1 MCIALVLACQG
12 TRGLLAYIVLSAC
25 TYVHAWCVWKHVSF
39 ACEVHVWGTS
49 YLSSLGA
56 VWAGGDVRQYISGMD
71 ISLVMCVGVLVVG
84 GGECMR
90 PEGF

>member
-1 MCIALVLACQG
+1 M
-12 TRGLLAYIVLSAC
+12 
-25 TYVHAWCVWKHVSF
+25 
-39 ACEVHVWGTS
+39 WGTS

-56 VWAGGDVRQYISGMD
+56 VWAGGDVRQYILGMD

-90 PEGF
+90 PERVSRWGGTTPEQEEGWRWREWAETSVHG

>member
-1 MCIALVLACQG
+1 MVCLE
-12 TRGLLAYIVLSAC
+12 
-25 TYVHAWCVWKHVSF
+25 TYVSF

-71 ISLVMCVGVLVVG
+71 ISLVTCVGVLIVG
-84 GGECMR
+84 GGERMQ